1 MVRVTRIIGIA
12 GLIICLVLMYTTDHG
27 IPGIKK
33 FDSAFRL
40 LDMRFHY
47 SSETAQQC
55 FEQIGAQGRTAY
67 REFLILDFVF
77 ISCFL
82 ITMLTITSAAVTL
95 PRMRSILYI
104 ACALRAIFDILENCF
119 LLSMLNRYPVFST
132 SAANLCSWFTTFKFI
147 MLCLWLL
154 VLVARG
160 LSTLV
165 QKSTSPKIIGLR
177 NKFL

>member
-1 MVRVTRIIGIA
+1 MVKVTKVVGIA
-12 GLIICLVLMYTTDHG
+12 GLIICLLLMYTTDHG

-33 FDSAFRL
+33 FDSAFTL

-47 SSETAQQC
+47 NSEAVQQC
-55 FEQIGAQGRTAY
+55 FEQIGAGGRTAY
-67 REFLILDFVF
+67 LSILILDFVF
-77 ISCFL
+77 IACLL
-82 ITMLTITSAAVTL
+82 ITMLTITKAAVTL
-95 PRMRSILYI
+95 PRIRTTLYI
-104 ACALRAIFDILENCF
+104 VCVLRAILDILENCF